1 MHAHTKAPQ
10 SLTVFK
16 NNPVIVIVR
25 RCFTLAAGGDPDC
38 AAAGRE
44 DFGPEGGGVSRA
56 TGEAEQGAED
66 PAGGA
71 GGNSQRQT
79 QAQCRRPG
87 G

>member
-1 MHAHTKAPQ
+1 MHAHTKTSQ
-10 SLTVFK
+10 ILTIFK
-16 NNPVIVIVR
+16 NLPMIVIVH
-25 RCFTLAAGGDPDC
+25 RCFTLAAGGDSDC

-44 DFGPEGGGVSRA
+44 DFGPEGRGVSRA
-56 TGEAEQGAED
+56 AGEAEQGVED

-79 QAQCRRPG
+79 QAQCRCPG